1 MAGAWHNLRMDPGVI
16 VVFRS
21 RLREG
26 ALPLK
31 IELNETVAAAAP
43 DHPGLLSW
51 KSFDA
56 DDGERVTV
64 VEFLDEAAYRA
75 WVTEPAHV
83 AAKSRRREVYE
94 ELSTTVGQVIEPVR
108 RWSSAPTS

>member
-1 MAGAWHNLRMDPGVI
+1 MDLGIV

-21 RLREG
+21 RLLDG
-26 ALPLK
+26 ARPLK
-31 IELNETVAAAAP
+31 VELNETVAAAAP

-56 DDGERVTV
+56 ADGERVTI
-64 VEFLDEAAYRA
+64 VEFTDDAAYRA
-75 WVTEPAHV
+75 WMTEPAHV
-83 AAKSRRREVYE
+83 AAKNRRGEVYE

-108 RWSSAPTS
+108 RWSAGQPI